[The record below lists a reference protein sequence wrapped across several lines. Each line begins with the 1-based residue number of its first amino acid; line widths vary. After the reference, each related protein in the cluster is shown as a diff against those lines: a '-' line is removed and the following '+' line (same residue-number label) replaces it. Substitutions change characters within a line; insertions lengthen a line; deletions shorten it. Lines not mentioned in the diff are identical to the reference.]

1 LLDRDALVATSH
13 ALPTELRVI
22 RQLDVL
28 TSLGATVARLGSGMA
43 VAERG
48 ARPAKTLQL
57 YEFEGCPYCRKVRE
71 ALSVLDLDADIYPCP
86 KNGPRFR
93 PEAVQKGGKAQ
104 FPYLVDPNTKTAIY
118 ESDDIVRY
126 LFATYGAGPAP
137 AALRTPIVTDVT
149 SMLASAA
156 RLGAGSAYR
165 PARPPGKPLELWSFE
180 ASPFCRIAR
189 EALCELELPYRL
201 HNVAKGSAQ
210 RDAFV
215 ARSGKMQVPYVF
227 DPNTG
232 AGMFESAE
240 IVRYLNDT
248 YAA

>member
-1 LLDRDALVATSH
+1 MNRTLDVATS
-13 ALPTELRVI
+13 LF
-22 RQLDVL
+22 
-28 TSLGATVARLGSGMA
+28 ATLARLGGGLR
-43 VAERG
+43 VEKLG
-48 ARPAKTLQL
+48 ARPSKPLEI

-71 ALSVLDLDADIYPCP
+71 ALSVLDLDADVYPCP

-93 PEAVQKGGKAQ
+93 PEAVQKGGKAL
-104 FPYLVDPNTKTAIY
+104 FPYLVDPNTKTAMY
-118 ESDDIVRY
+118 ESDAIVRY
-126 LFATYGAGPAP
+126 LFAAYGSVPVP
-137 AALRTPIVTDVT
+137 PLLRLPILADLT
-149 SMLASAA
+149 SMLASAV

-165 PARPPGKPLELWSFE
+165 SARPPAAPLELWSFE

-189 EALCELELPYRL
+189 EALCELELPYHL

-210 RDAFV
+210 RDQFV
-215 ARSGKMQVPYVF
+215 ARSGKMQVPYLF

-248 YAA
+248 YAT